1 MRLSTFAVILFTLIG
16 ALLTA
21 PLAAPQTPA
30 QLAKLTTSSALS
42 WDNVGQSVAVE
53 GSLVLVG
60 VPYAAVGSNIEQGE
74 VSVYLKPSTG
84 WHDMTQVFTLQAS
97 DGVARQQF
105 GFAVAISG
113 DTFAVSA
120 TSWSAG
126 CTTTGGAVY
135 VFLRSKGGPQ
145 QVAKLMPS
153 DGYACDGFGYSVAI
167 SGDTIVV
174 GSPVA
179 TQSGQ
184 AYVFVKPATGWS
196 NMTETAKLTSSDSN
210 AGWFGVTVSVSGN
223 TVAIGSYMQNFTGEA
238 YVFVEP
244 ATGWASMTETARL
257 SPSDGVVG
265 DSFGYAIAI
274 SGNTILVGSPN
285 NPYGHYYGAGYIY
298 VMPPSG
304 WVSGTQTAKLT
315 ASDRVVFDL
324 LGSSV
329 FLNGSTALLGA
340 PGPSYPALPTP
351 GAAYIYS
358 KPTTGWKTTSKFRE
372 KLIPADGLPTDN
384 FGTAVSLSGSTVVV
398 GAPYVHWDPDFN
410 NPGPGA
416 AYVFG
421 R

>member
-1 MRLSTFAVILFTLIG
+1 
-16 ALLTA
+16 
-21 PLAAPQTPA
+21 
-30 QLAKLTTSSALS
+30 
-42 WDNVGQSVAVE
+42 
-53 GSLVLVG
+53 
-60 VPYAAVGSNIEQGE
+60 
-74 VSVYLKPSTG
+74 
-84 WHDMTQVFTLQAS
+84 
-97 DGVARQQF
+97 
-105 GFAVAISG
+105 
-113 DTFAVSA
+113 
-120 TSWSAG
+120 
-126 CTTTGGAVY
+126 
-135 VFLRSKGGPQ
+135 
-145 QVAKLMPS
+145 MPS
-153 DGYACDGFGYSVAI
+153 DSIPCDGFGYAVAI

-184 AYVFVKPATGWS
+184 AYVFVKPATGWT
-196 NMTETAKLTSSDSN
+196 NMTETAKLIPSDSN
-210 AGWFGVTVSVSGN
+210 AGLFGSAVSVSGN
-223 TVAIGSYMQNFTGEA
+223 TAAVGSYMQNFTGEA

-244 ATGWASMTETARL
+244 ATGWASMPETARL

-285 NPYGHYYGAGYIY
+285 NPYGHYYGAGYVY
-298 VMPPSG
+298 LMPPSG
-304 WVSGTQTAKLT
+304 WVSATQTAKLT
-315 ASDRVVFDL
+315 ASDRVVYDL

-329 FLNGSTALLGA
+329 YLNGSTALLGA
-340 PGPSYPALPTP
+340 PGPFFPGLPTP

-398 GAPYVHWDPDFN
+398 GAPFVHWDSDFS